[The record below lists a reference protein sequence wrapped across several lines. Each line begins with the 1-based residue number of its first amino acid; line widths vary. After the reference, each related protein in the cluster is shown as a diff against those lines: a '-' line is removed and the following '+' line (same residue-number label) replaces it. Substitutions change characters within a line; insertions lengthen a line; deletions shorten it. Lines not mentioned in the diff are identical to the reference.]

1 MLEVHVPQGVE
12 VQLLSDPPH
21 GRIAQLVERFF
32 DVEKVSGSNPDAPT
46 RYWSISSMVERFVYI
61 EDVGGSSP
69 SSTTE
74 PKLPMW
80 SRRPP
85 EERIIGV
92 RFTASALVC
101 TELVE
106 VRE

>member
-1 MLEVHVPQGVE
+1 
-12 VQLLSDPPH
+12 
-21 GRIAQLVERFF
+21 
-32 DVEKVSGSNPDAPT
+32 
-46 RYWSISSMVERFVYI
+46 MVERFVYI

-69 SSTTE
+69 SSTTICCIIKVL

-92 RFTASALVC
+92 RFTASAPAKN
-101 TELVE
+101 
-106 VRE
+106 